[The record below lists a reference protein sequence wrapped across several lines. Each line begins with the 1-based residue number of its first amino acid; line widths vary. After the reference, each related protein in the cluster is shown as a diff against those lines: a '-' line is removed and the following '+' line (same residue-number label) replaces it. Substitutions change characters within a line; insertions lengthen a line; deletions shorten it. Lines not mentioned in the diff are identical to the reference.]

1 MRLPA
6 SGRFA
11 PSPTGPLHMGSL
23 VTALASWL
31 DARANGY
38 QWLLRIEDLDPPREE
53 DGASELIKAQ
63 LQAHGLAWD
72 RWQGPEA
79 DAQGVLFQHKRHDA
93 YREALEK
100 LIAAGLSYSCSC
112 SRKKLQY
119 AIDLGKTRYNPDGE
133 IIYPGYCRPKE
144 TNTPLP
150 EQAKALFQTEDAAG
164 ISWRFRNSNGDDFM
178 LRRADGYW
186 AYHLAAVVDDAY
198 QGITHVIRG
207 DDLLEAAP
215 RHAALRKALGLP
227 QPQVH
232 HVPIVKN
239 DLGEKLSKQTLA
251 PALRID
257 DPEKIR
263 MQLEFAWSHLELMMN
278 SRWVARVRPTWQ
290 RLIRQRRDCH
300 GAFSPSQ

>member
-31 DARANGY
+31 DARTNGY
-38 QWLLRIEDLDPPREE
+38 HWYLRIEDLDPPRE
-53 DGASELIKAQ
+53 DKGASELIKAQ
-63 LQAHGLAWD
+63 LQAHGLTWD
-72 RWQGPEA
+72 YWQRTEA
-79 DAQGVLFQHKRHDA
+79 DEQGVLFQHKRHAA
-93 YREALEK
+93 YEEALKK
-100 LIAAGLSYSCSC
+100 LIAAGFAYSCCC

-133 IIYPGYCRPKE
+133 IIYPGYCRPKDM
-144 TNTPLP
+144 NPVVA
-150 EQAKALFQTEDAAG
+150 EQADTAFEFTEVPG
-164 ISWRFRNSNGDDFM
+164 TSWRFRNDNGDDFVV
-178 LRRADGYW
+178 RRADGYW

-215 RHAALRKALGLP
+215 RHTALRAALGFA
-227 QPQVH
+227 QPTLR

-239 DLGEKLSKQTLA
+239 DQGEKLSKQTLA

-278 SRWVARVRPTWQ
+278 PRWVARVRPTWE
-290 RLIRQRRDCH
+290 RLIRQRRD
-300 GAFSPSQ
+300 

>member
-31 DARANGY
+31 EARTNGY
-38 QWLLRIEDLDPPREE
+38 RWYLRIEDLDPPREE
-53 DGASELIKAQ
+53 EGAAELIKAQ
-63 LQAHGLAWD
+63 LSAHGLEWD
-72 RWQGPEA
+72 FWRGPEA

-100 LIAAGLSYSCSC
+100 LIAAGLAYPCSC

-119 AIDLGKTRYNPDGE
+119 AIDHGKTRYNPDGE

-144 TNTPLP
+144 IGVLPL
-150 EQAKALFQTEDAAG
+150 QNATEVFRLTDNAG
-164 ISWRFRNSNGDDFM
+164 TSWRFRNENGDDFV
-178 LRRADGYW
+178 LRRADGFW
-186 AYHLAAVVDDAY
+186 AYHLAVVVDDAY
-198 QGITHVIRG
+198 QGISHVLRG
-207 DDLLEAAP
+207 HDLLEAAP
-215 RHAALRKALGLP
+215 RHTALRSALGFSQFP
-227 QPQVH
+227 VQ

-239 DLGEKLSKQTLA
+239 EQGEKLSKQTLA

-257 DPEKIR
+257 EPEKIR

-278 SRWVARVRPTWQ
+278 VRWVARVRPTWE
-290 RLIRQRRDCH
+290 RLIRQTRLPR
-300 GAFSPSQ
+300 G